1 MRDVTTARDPAAT
14 RWGDGRRLDPRAERE
29 IDEHLELV
37 PYIDLGVSFDHA
49 ACMAEAAAMLER
61 FVPYQSDPRYGITHW
76 RGLALRALGGDPT
89 RVAVANIGPGERFEM
104 TPVARECPTLMA
116 TLDGLLDWERTHSV
130 ALLALYP
137 RSRIAPHKDDPQYE
151 VMRSINIALNMPEGC
166 EFVIDTR
173 PDGREGP
180 YTRRVPFRPGAA
192 MMLNVARDHYVDNRS
207 DTTRIHVIARGPL
220 TWPAQRVLDL
230 ARAQNGLHDEASLR
244 AALDVRYAAL
254 GRPSDHDPEP
264 TRYQPKRL
272 VEGTAPPPRG

>member
-1 MRDVTTARDPAAT
+1 MRDGPTPRDPAST
-14 RWGDGRRLDPRAERE
+14 RWGDGRSMNPRAERE

-37 PYIDLGVSFDHA
+37 PYIDLKVSFDHA
-49 ACMAEAAAMLER
+49 ACLAEATAMLDR

-104 TPVARECPTLMA
+104 TPVARECPTIMA
-116 TLDGLLDWERTHSV
+116 MLDGVLDWERTHSV

-151 VMRSINIALNMPEGC
+151 VMRSLNVALNMPDGC
-166 EFVIDTR
+166 EFVIDTL
-173 PDGREGP
+173 PGGREGP
-180 YTRRVPFRPGAA
+180 FTRRVPFRPGTA
-192 MMLNVARDHYVDNRS
+192 MMVNVARDHYVDNRS
-207 DTTRIHVIARGPL
+207 DTTRVHIVARGPL
-220 TWPAQRVLDL
+220 TWPATRVLDL
-230 ARAQNGLHDEASLR
+230 ARAQNDLRDEAAVR

-272 VEGTAPPPRG
+272 IEVSATPRG